1 MERSYPGMDKRLSKS
16 EALDGKEFVE
26 EALTKATPIF
36 TLYPRFVQTPQ
47 TLAFDPAIKL
57 QLKAIYGILHGN
69 GGEKRLNHY
78 PLTFKS
84 QKRMAKEQAGISRKY
99 FNQLVARLKEAGWVT
114 IISRGLNRTAIIVLH
129 AHKGQKVSEAQKK
142 MFKRK
147 VDDFIKSF
155 MKFQAGS

>member
-1 MERSYPGMDKRLSKS
+1 
-16 EALDGKEFVE
+16 
-26 EALTKATPIF
+26 
-36 TLYPRFVQTPQ
+36 
-47 TLAFDPAIKL
+47 
-57 QLKAIYGILHGN
+57 
-69 GGEKRLNHY
+69 
-78 PLTFKS
+78 
-84 QKRMAKEQAGISRKY
+84 MAKEQAGISRKY

-142 MFKRK
+142 MFKLK